1 MERPL
6 LKPSLFVLFL
16 MEGIQKHSF
25 TVTLQENWRIWS
37 GCVPMS
43 CVIPYLLWQGE
54 VGWWAFPPAVVE
66 PHCESSSAT
75 FHTIVTL
82 LQSEVCETG
91 FFFKHME
98 KLCCFVA
105 QDYTAPLS

>member
-1 MERPL
+1 
-6 LKPSLFVLFL
+6 
-16 MEGIQKHSF
+16 
-25 TVTLQENWRIWS
+25 
-37 GCVPMS
+37 MS

-82 LQSEVCETG
+82 LQSEVCETE

-98 KLCCFVA
+98 KLLLCSPGLYSTSVLKF
-105 QDYTAPLS
+105 